1 MKKIFKKNQIIIT
14 ALALMIAV
22 AGYIN
27 YADSVAK
34 KKASA
39 QSASKQENESDAD
52 VSSDLDPGQM
62 VFISGST
69 SQFIVSAKLEREQVR
84 AGGKE
89 NLMEIINNESL
100 SESAKAAAVEKMVE
114 FSDASEKEVA
124 AELLLEAKGF
134 TNVMVSITDKK
145 VDVVI
150 EKDELTDTE
159 LAQIEDIVTR
169 KTECSISNLTIT
181 TVKAQT
187 ESEVLEK

>member
-27 YADSVAK
+27 YADSGAK

>member
-181 TVKAQT
+181 TVKAQA

>member
-187 ESEVLEK
+187 ESEVFEK